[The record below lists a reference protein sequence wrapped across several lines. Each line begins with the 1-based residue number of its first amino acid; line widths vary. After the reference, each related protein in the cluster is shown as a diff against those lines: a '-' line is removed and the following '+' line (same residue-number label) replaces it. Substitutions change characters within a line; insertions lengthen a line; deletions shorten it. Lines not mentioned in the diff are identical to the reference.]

1 MPMYFIFNFKYV
13 NFKTYLHLIAIMRSI
28 LQIFLC
34 YQYPRLKDC
43 IFWVYRGK
51 GAWKN
56 ALQSGLKRGFFCIS
70 QKGY

>member
-1 MPMYFIFNFKYV
+1 MK
-13 NFKTYLHLIAIMRSI
+13 SI
-28 LQIFLC
+28 LQIFLY
-34 YQYPRLKDC
+34 YQYPSLKDC

-56 ALQSGLKRGFFCIS
+56 ALQSDLKRGFFCIS